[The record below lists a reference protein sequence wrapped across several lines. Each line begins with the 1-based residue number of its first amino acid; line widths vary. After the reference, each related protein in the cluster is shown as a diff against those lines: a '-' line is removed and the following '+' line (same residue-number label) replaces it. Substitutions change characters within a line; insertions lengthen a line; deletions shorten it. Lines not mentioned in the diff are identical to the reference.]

1 MQPSAC
7 GKGGDGT
14 RVWGFVRDSQQQIL
28 FASWQHFSLVVQ
40 CLVLATVLAV
50 VLSALVYRSKT
61 ASALANGVSAMG
73 LTIPSFALIGLLI
86 APFGFGVLPA
96 VIVVT
101 FFATLPIL
109 RNAVVG
115 LNSIPA
121 SVVES
126 ARGIG
131 MSRFRTLATVEL
143 PMAWP
148 IILAGIR
155 VSAQMVMGIAAVAA
169 YTLGPGLGGF
179 IFSGLSRLGGANAFE
194 SVVVGVVG
202 VILLAI
208 ILDLLLVVLSRLTT
222 SRGIRVRNT
231 NHPELR
237 REGQR
242 RVHPA

>member
-1 MQPSAC
+1 MQPSAY
-7 GKGGDGT
+7 GEGGDGT
-14 RVWGFVRDSQQQIL
+14 RVWDFVRDSYQQIL
-28 FASWQHFSLVVQ
+28 FASWQHLSLVVQ

-179 IFSGLSRLGGANAFE
+179 IFSGLSRLAGANAFE

-222 SRGIRVRNT
+222 SRGIRV
-231 NHPELR
+231 
-237 REGQR
+237 
-242 RVHPA
+242 